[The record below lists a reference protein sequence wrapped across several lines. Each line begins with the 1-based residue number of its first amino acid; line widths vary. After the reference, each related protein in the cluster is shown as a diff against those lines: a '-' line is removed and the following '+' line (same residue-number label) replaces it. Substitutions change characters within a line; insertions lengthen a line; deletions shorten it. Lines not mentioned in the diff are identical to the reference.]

1 MWRNLVAKI
10 RQVMYRMG
18 LIKGLEKITDHKE
31 IYSNDEMYDNIEVWK
46 SLYRGYYEP
55 FHRVRYKTI
64 SGWKERTMQSLQM
77 PKIVSSEMAA
87 LVFNEKCEISI
98 DNETVKEFIDAVFEQ
113 NHFNKEFQDHLE
125 FMFAHGGAVIKPYVE
140 DDKIK
145 LSFVTADCFVP
156 VSWHNGYITE
166 AVFVSEYRKGDK
178 QYTHLEWHTW
188 DNTTYVIKNELYES
202 EGNELGIKVPLSTL
216 FPNLEPEV
224 RINGLKRPLFVYFKP
239 NTANNIDTQ
248 SPLGIS
254 IFANAL
260 DTIKALD
267 TAFDSFHREFRL
279 GRKRIV
285 VPAHMV
291 QTVID
296 PETGQGYRYFDDT
309 DEVYEAFNDGNIDE
323 NKIHDISVELR
334 VEEHISAINA
344 LLNIFAMQTGFSAG
358 TFSFDGKSVKTA
370 TEVVSEN
377 SKTFKSKKS
386 HEIIIEEGLR
396 ELITTIIDIA
406 LLYGLYNGLTDYEV
420 SVAFDDSIVEDE
432 NSEIDKQIK
441 LVNSGLTSRKRA
453 IMRIH
458 KCTEEEALQILQEI
472 FEEERRRSPE
482 LEELQAEG
490 VLFGERE

>member
-1 MWRNLVAKI
+1 
-10 RQVMYRMG
+10 
-18 LIKGLEKITDHKE
+18 
-31 IYSNDEMYDNIEVWK
+31 
-46 SLYRGYYEP
+46 
-55 FHRVRYKTI
+55 
-64 SGWKERTMQSLQM
+64 
-77 PKIVSSEMAA
+77 
-87 LVFNEKCEISI
+87 
-98 DNETVKEFIDAVFEQ
+98 
-113 NHFNKEFQDHLE
+113 
-125 FMFAHGGAVIKPYVE
+125 
-140 DDKIK
+140 
-145 LSFVTADCFVP
+145 
-156 VSWHNGYITE
+156 
-166 AVFVSEYRKGDK
+166 
-178 QYTHLEWHTW
+178 
-188 DNTTYVIKNELYES
+188 
-202 EGNELGIKVPLSTL
+202 
-216 FPNLEPEV
+216 
-224 RINGLKRPLFVYFKP
+224 
-239 NTANNIDTQ
+239 
-248 SPLGIS
+248 
-254 IFANAL
+254 
-260 DTIKALD
+260 
-267 TAFDSFHREFRL
+267 RL

-344 LLNIFAMQTGFSAG
+344 LLNNFAMQTGFSAG

-386 HEIIIEEGLR
+386 HEIIIEEGLK

-406 LLYGLYNGLTDYEV
+406 MLYGMYNGPTDYKI

-490 VLFGERE
+490 VLFGARE